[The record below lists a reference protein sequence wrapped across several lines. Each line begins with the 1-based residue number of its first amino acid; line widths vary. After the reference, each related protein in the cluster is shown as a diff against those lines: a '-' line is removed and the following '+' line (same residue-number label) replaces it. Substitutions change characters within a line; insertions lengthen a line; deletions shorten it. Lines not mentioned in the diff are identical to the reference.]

1 MFCKPPVDL
10 RAGRRTERFYRRS
23 LRCRGNGWM
32 LGVLPNFPFVSPAA
46 EWNARSQQAERFRFQ
61 GPRLLASR
69 AHTTSPR
76 GGGGG
81 PERPCVSTGFLL
93 LCAPAPVELRRQKGD
108 ELAERFLKL
117 GL

>member
-1 MFCKPPVDL
+1 
-10 RAGRRTERFYRRS
+10 
-23 LRCRGNGWM
+23 M

-117 GL
+117 GLGKSGVTSPATNALVHHQHQFLDSR